1 MHDQKEIKLGAEYK
15 SSVTFFF
22 MFHLMIHQ
30 CDYEKLQR
38 ELIWR
43 MTLLIGEG
51 RAAVCMGFF
60 F

>member
-1 MHDQKEIKLGAEYK
+1 
-15 SSVTFFF
+15 

-60 F
+60 FEDVDQRRECIRIVRLRDGMEP

>member
-1 MHDQKEIKLGAEYK
+1 
-15 SSVTFFF
+15 

-43 MTLLIGEG
+43 MTLLNGDECV
-51 RAAVCMGFF
+51 AVRMVFF
-60 F
+60 FEDVDQRRECIRIVRLRDGMEP